1 MGAMVRPPEGVVF
14 DVVESYFVRPPEGV
28 VFEVVGV
35 VRKVVGVVRI
45 QGMYQDN
52 VCDKE

>member
-1 MGAMVRPPEGVVF
+1 MGAMVSPPEGVVF

-35 VRKVVGVVRI
+35 VRK

-52 VCDKE
+52 MCDKK